1 MLSKKTSLNNYKE
14 SGTFLNKNIIITGVS
29 GAIGSQVTKKLL
41 EYGANIVG
49 FIHNESKKD
58 PNLVQYEQNGKLKY
72 IQLELKYGQKIN
84 DKFKEALLFL
94 KGKLDIL
101 ILCHGKYYEGNV
113 SDTDVEQFDQNIN
126 INVKANFHLLSLS
139 APFLK
144 LTKGNCVM
152 ISSVTSKI
160 VEKGDFLH
168 ALNKS
173 MINSLIENS
182 ALELASFGVRV
193 NGVALGFV
201 ESDFRK
207 NEFNEINDKFLD
219 MIKNFNLLEKKN
231 LDPEKVA
238 DAILFLASDEAEFMT
253 GEIITIDNGFELNHD
268 LSFIDDR
275 E

>member
-1 MLSKKTSLNNYKE
+1 
-14 SGTFLNKNIIITGVS
+14 
-29 GAIGSQVTKKLL
+29 
-41 EYGANIVG
+41 
-49 FIHNESKKD
+49 
-58 PNLVQYEQNGKLKY
+58 
-72 IQLELKYGQKIN
+72 
-84 DKFKEALLFL
+84 
-94 KGKLDIL
+94 
-101 ILCHGKYYEGNV
+101 
-113 SDTDVEQFDQNIN
+113 
-126 INVKANFHLLSLS
+126 
-139 APFLK
+139 
-144 LTKGNCVM
+144 M

-173 MINSLIENS
+173 MINSLIENA

-231 LDPEKVA
+231 LEPEKVA

-275 E
+275 EWINKINSNNNIIDLKREKID